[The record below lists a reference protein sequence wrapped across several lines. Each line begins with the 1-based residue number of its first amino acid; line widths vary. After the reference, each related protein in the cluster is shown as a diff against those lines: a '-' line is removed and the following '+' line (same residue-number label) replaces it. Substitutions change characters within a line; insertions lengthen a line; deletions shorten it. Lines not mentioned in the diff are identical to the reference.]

1 MIVILEEMMLEKQIE
16 RRLCDE
22 VKAAGGMCLKQTGLA
37 GIPDRLVVMPGG
49 KCAFIELKAPGEKP
63 RKLQVIRMKQLRKL
77 GFQCVV
83 VDGMEQAKQVVDY
96 LKGGDAV

>member
-1 MIVILEEMMLEKQIE
+1 MLEKQIE

-63 RKLQVIRMKQLRKL
+63 RKLQMMRIKQLKKL
-77 GFQCVV
+77 GFKCFVI
-83 VDGMEQAKQVVDY
+83 DGVEQIWKVLEVTADEV
-96 LKGGDAV
+96 